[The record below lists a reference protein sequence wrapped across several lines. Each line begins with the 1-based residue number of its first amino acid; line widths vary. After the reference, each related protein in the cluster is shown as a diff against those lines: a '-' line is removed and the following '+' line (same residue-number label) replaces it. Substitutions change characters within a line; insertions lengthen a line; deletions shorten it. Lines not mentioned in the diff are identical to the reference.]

1 MSISNNCCETD
12 FLLNEPAQI
21 VDFYTTTCDTTCST
35 TCDQNRYK
43 SINNNTNSEIMKTT
57 ELVPRPRLVNPNP
70 EPEHDSDSYV
80 IHSEE
85 SETSETDS
93 DDINNTHQNTH
104 HHTNKDLNNIV
115 IDVKDSLHHGTE
127 CVTKRLVTEKKTS
140 YCNLNLCCAITGS
153 GLFALT
159 MALVYNYL

>member
-1 MSISNNCCETD
+1 MTNSKNFCETD

-21 VDFYTTTCDTTCST
+21 VDFYTTTCDT

-85 SETSETDS
+85 SATSETES
-93 DDINNTHQNTH
+93 DD
-104 HHTNKDLNNIV
+104 NNIA
-115 IDVKDSLHHGTE
+115 IDIKDTEHDTNSLVVKKNSI
-127 CVTKRLVTEKKTS
+127 S
-140 YCNLNLCCAITGS
+140 AYNLNICCAITGS
-153 GLFALT
+153 GLLALT
-159 MALVYNYL
+159 LELVYNYM